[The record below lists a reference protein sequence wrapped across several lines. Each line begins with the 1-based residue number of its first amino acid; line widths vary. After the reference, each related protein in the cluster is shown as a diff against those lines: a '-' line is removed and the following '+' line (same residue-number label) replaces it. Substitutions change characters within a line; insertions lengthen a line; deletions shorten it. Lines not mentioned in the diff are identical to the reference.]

1 MVELASRPYNHDW
14 TEAWKK
20 EWKGLNDY
28 ECFINGMTLQRLKD
42 MGVLGGSGGKK
53 LVNSQMLFECKFLD
67 GWFNRYKARM
77 VINGHPGAVRR
88 GIDYDTV
95 FAAAPHLQSARILRE
110 TTTTTF
116 IFVAATQRVV

>member
-88 GIDYDTV
+88 CVTV
-95 FAAAPHLQSARILRE
+95 
-110 TTTTTF
+110 
-116 IFVAATQRVV
+116 